1 MSGGPLRSVLA
12 AVDGG
17 ALTVLEI
24 RCQTGLSDEMVR
36 SALEQLQRMGMLTAE
51 QVAVGCP
58 PAGCGGC
65 AVTSSCQPGL
75 IGLSRV
81 AG

>member
-1 MSGGPLRSVLA
+1 MSSGPLRAVLD
-12 AVDGG
+12 AVEAG

-24 RCQTGLSDEMVR
+24 RDRTGLSDDMVR
-36 SALEQLQRMGMLTAE
+36 TALEQLQRLGKLSAE

-65 AVTSSCQPGL
+65 AVTASCQPRV

-81 AG
+81 G